1 MSVEISE
8 VPIESEPS
16 QVSSSQR
23 GIEDTSKNDNLDNL
37 DNDNVS
43 SQSVLEDK
51 QIQENN
57 EINETNENNDP
68 IINHENK
75 KDDETPPNDDE
86 SKKKRGRPK
95 GSINKP
101 KSKAKAKATESRA
114 KAKKLEVRDDVI
126 SDSDTL
132 PAYVQ
137 QSPDYTMPQP
147 QDLASQ
153 LFGLLQRHEHERTN
167 RRRATYAS
175 WMTRF

>member
-23 GIEDTSKNDNLDNL
+23 GIEDTSKNDNY
-37 DNDNVS
+37 NVS

-57 EINETNENNDP
+57 EINETNEHNDP

-147 QDLASQ
+147 PQDLASQ

>member
-1 MSVEISE
+1 MSVEISK
-8 VPIESEPS
+8 VPIESSME
-16 QVSSSQR
+16 QVS
-23 GIEDTSKNDNLDNL
+23 EDTSKNDNDKE
-37 DNDNVS
+37 
-43 SQSVLEDK
+43 EDK
-51 QIQENN
+51 QFLENTENN
-57 EINETNENNDP
+57 ATNENNDP

-75 KDDETPPNDDE
+75 KDDEYPDE
-86 SKKKRGRPK
+86 NKKKRGRPK

-101 KSKAKAKATESRA
+101 KAKATATATESRA
-114 KAKKLEVRDDVI
+114 KAKNVTNAI

>member
-16 QVSSSQR
+16 QVSSYQR
-23 GIEDTSKNDNLDNL
+23 GIEDTSKNDNL

-75 KDDETPPNDDE
+75 KDDETPDE

>member
-16 QVSSSQR
+16 QVSS
-23 GIEDTSKNDNLDNL
+23 GIEDTSKNDN
-37 DNDNVS
+37 DNVS
-43 SQSVLEDK
+43 SQSILEDK

>member
-1 MSVEISE
+1 MQKQCKSTAREICA
-8 VPIESEPS
+8 
-16 QVSSSQR
+16 
-23 GIEDTSKNDNLDNL
+23 KCC
-37 DNDNVS
+37 
-43 SQSVLEDK
+43 
-51 QIQENN
+51 
-57 EINETNENNDP
+57 ETNENNDP

-75 KDDETPPNDDE
+75 KDDETPDE

-114 KAKKLEVRDDVI
+114 KAKKPEVRDDVI

-137 QSPDYTMPQP
+137 QSPDYTQPQP

-153 LFGLLQRHEHERTN
+153 LFGLLQRHQHERTN